1 MKYLAPRTIP
11 ALSQVLPDLG
21 HPSAREIANYLGVTE
36 RTVYGWKATDAPPRA
51 VLLALFWESSYGRSA
66 LDADLHNAAQVYR
79 ILSDSLNHEAQ
90 KLRTRIAWLEKNGW
104 FDCSNQPF
112 LAPVPALQALT
123 CVS

>member
-1 MKYLAPRTIP
+1 MKYLAPRSIP

-66 LDADLHNAAQVYR
+66 LDAELHNSAQVYR
-79 ILSDSLNHEAQ
+79 NLSESLNLEAQ
-90 KLRTRIAWLEKNGW
+90 NLRTRIARLERLGT
-104 FDCSNQPF
+104 FDCANAPF
-112 LAPVPALQALT
+112 LAPVAAML
-123 CVS
+123 